1 MTDKRLLVFTI
12 LARTLSFSETA
23 RQTGISQPAVSKHI
37 AALESEI
44 GAALFVR
51 YGRTVALTEK
61 GLALLQIAEKILDG
75 YAQIV
80 VVIQMIN

>member
-51 YGRTVALTEK
+51 YGRTVALTDK
-61 GLALLQIAEKILDG
+61 GLALKQISERILEG
-75 YAQIV
+75 YAQIEN
-80 VVIQMIN
+80 IKE

>member
-51 YGRTVALTEK
+51 YGRSVDLTDK
-61 GLALLQIAEKILDG
+61 GRALLQISERILAG
-75 YAQIV
+75 YSEIDN
-80 VVIQMIN
+80 IKE

>member
-75 YAQIV
+75 YAQIE
-80 VVIQMIN
+80 IIKE

>member
-75 YAQIV
+75 YAQIEN
-80 VVIQMIN
+80 IKE

>member
-37 AALESEI
+37 AALEAEI
-44 GAALFVR
+44 GAAMFVR

-75 YAQIV
+75 YAQIEN
-80 VVIQMIN
+80 IKE

>member
-51 YGRTVALTEK
+51 YGRTVTLTEK

-75 YAQIV
+75 YAQIE
-80 VVIQMIN
+80 IIKE

>member
-37 AALESEI
+37 ATLEAEI

-61 GLALLQIAEKILDG
+61 GLALKQIAERILEG
-75 YAQIV
+75 YAQIEN
-80 VVIQMIN
+80 IKE

>member
-37 AALESEI
+37 AALEAEI

-61 GLALLQIAEKILDG
+61 GLALKQISERILEG
-75 YAQIV
+75 YAQIEN
-80 VVIQMIN
+80 IKE

>member
-75 YAQIV
+75 YAQIEN
-80 VVIQMIN
+80 IKD

>member
-37 AALESEI
+37 AALEAEI

-61 GLALLQIAEKILDG
+61 GLALKQIAERILDG
-75 YAQIV
+75 YAQIEN
-80 VVIQMIN
+80 IKE

>member
-51 YGRTVALTEK
+51 YGRSVALTEK
-61 GLALLQIAEKILDG
+61 GLALKQISERILEG
-75 YAQIV
+75 YAQIEN
-80 VVIQMIN
+80 IKE

>member
-37 AALESEI
+37 AALEAEI

-51 YGRTVALTEK
+51 HGRTVALTEK

-75 YAQIV
+75 YAQIEN
-80 VVIQMIN
+80 IKE

>member
-37 AALESEI
+37 AALEAEI

-51 YGRTVALTEK
+51 YGRSVALTEK
-61 GLALLQIAEKILDG
+61 GLALKQISERILEG
-75 YAQIV
+75 YAQIEN
-80 VVIQMIN
+80 IKE

>member
-61 GLALLQIAEKILDG
+61 GLALKQIAERILEG
-75 YAQIV
+75 YAQIEN
-80 VVIQMIN
+80 IKE

>member
-37 AALESEI
+37 AALEDEI

-75 YAQIV
+75 YAQIEN
-80 VVIQMIN
+80 IKE

>member
-37 AALESEI
+37 AALEAEI

-61 GLALLQIAEKILDG
+61 GLALLQIAERILEG
-75 YAQIV
+75 YAQIEN
-80 VVIQMIN
+80 IKE